1 MDMPMKKKRQ
11 TVARQAAARG
21 PLPELPKEL
30 LDQLV
35 KGPMTPAEVQDLML
49 AFNKAVIE
57 RAMGAEMN
65 LHLDYRP
72 GQSKPPGQANE
83 RNGASGKTVITDRG
97 PVRVEVPRDRD
108 GSFEPIL
115 IPKHERRFT
124 GFDER
129 IIAMYARGMSV
140 REIQAF
146 LAESYGTEV
155 SPDFISSVTD
165 EVMAEALTWQSRPLE
180 TMYPV
185 VFFDALRVKIRDDGV
200 VSNKAVYLALGIQ
213 ADGQR
218 DVLGLWIEQ
227 TEGAKFWLKVF
238 NELKTRG
245 CQDILIAVVDGLKG
259 LAEAISAAYPRTTVQ
274 TCIVHLIRNSLEY
287 ASYKDRKA
295 LAAALRPIYAAASEE
310 AARQAL
316 QDFADGPWGAKYPTI
331 VQSWQRAWEHV
342 IPFFVFPPEIRRVVY
357 TTNAIES
364 LNMQLR
370 KIIKTRGHFPND
382 EAAIKLLWLALR
394 NVLAKTVRAAFDWKS
409 AMNQF
414 AILFGERFTQA
425 RG

>member
-1 MDMPMKKKRQ
+1 MDMPMKKKR
-11 TVARQAAARG
+11 TVASQAAARG
-21 PLPELPKEL
+21 PLPTLPEGL
-30 LDQLV
+30 LDELV
-35 KGPMTPAEVQDLML
+35 KGPMTPAEAQDLML
-49 AFNKAVIE
+49 AFNKAIIE
-57 RAMGAEMN
+57 RAMSAEMN
-65 LHLDYRP
+65 LHLGYHP
-72 GQSKPPGQANE
+72 GEPKPTGQGNE
-83 RNGASGKTVITDRG
+83 RNGASGKTVLTEQG
-97 PVRVEVPRDRD
+97 PIRLELPRDRD
-108 GSFEPIL
+108 GTFAPIL

-146 LAESYGTEV
+146 LAETYGTDV

-165 EVMAEALTWQSRPLE
+165 EVMAETLAWQSRPLE
-180 TMYPV
+180 PVYPV
-185 VFFDALRVKIRDDGV
+185 VFFDALRVKIRGDGV

-259 LAEAISAAYPRTTVQ
+259 LAEAIGTVYPKTAVQ

-287 ASYKDRKA
+287 AGWKDRKLVA
-295 LAAALRPIYAAASEE
+295 QALRPIYAAPSEE
-310 AARQAL
+310 AAELAL
-316 QDFADGPWGAKYPTI
+316 QAFAEGPWGVKYPNI
-331 VQSWQRAWEHV
+331 VQSWKRAWEHV
-342 IPFFVFPPEIRRVVY
+342 TPFFVFPPDIRRVVY

-394 NVLAKTVRAAFDWKS
+394 NVLAKSVRTAFDWKS

-414 AILFGERFTQA
+414 VILFGERFTLG
-425 RG
+425 RM

>member
-35 KGPMTPAEVQDLML
+35 KGPMSPAEVQDLML

-65 LHLDYRP
+65 LHLGYPPGRP
-72 GQSKPPGQANE
+72 KPPGQDNE
-83 RNGASGKTVITDRG
+83 RNGASGKTVIADRG
-97 PVRVEVPRDRD
+97 PVRVDVPRDRD

-140 REIQAF
+140 CEIQGF
-146 LAESYGTEV
+146 LAEHYGTEV

-165 EVMAEALTWQSRPLE
+165 EVMAEALSWQNRPLE
-180 TMYPV
+180 PMYPV

-259 LAEAISAAYPRTTVQ
+259 LTEAISAAYPRTTVQ

-316 QDFADGPWGAKYPTI
+316 QDFADGPWGEKYPTI

-342 IPFFVFPPEIRRVVY
+342 VPFYVFPPEIRRVVY

-414 AILFGERFTQA
+414 AILFGERFMQA

>member
-1 MDMPMKKKRQ
+1 MKKKRQ

-65 LHLDYRP
+65 LHLGYRP

-414 AILFGERFTQA
+414 AILFGERFMQA

>member
-57 RAMGAEMN
+57 RAMGAERN
-65 LHLDYRP
+65 LHLGYRP

-200 VSNKAVYLALGIQ
+200 VSNKAVYLALGIR

-331 VQSWQRAWEHV
+331 VQSWRRAWEHV